1 VKKICP
7 GTSIPSGN
15 KDEAKQRTICP
26 ASRFPTETLDLQQR
40 RPASTGQAEEGPG
53 RLDIS
58 GNHAREMASSST
70 KAAFTDFLSAEPK
83 HSGMVHQSSANP
95 NLLSKYSQLKLPQF
109 V

>member
-1 VKKICP
+1 
-7 GTSIPSGN
+7 
-15 KDEAKQRTICP
+15 
-26 ASRFPTETLDLQQR
+26 
-40 RPASTGQAEEGPG
+40 
-53 RLDIS
+53 
-58 GNHAREMASSST
+58 MASSST